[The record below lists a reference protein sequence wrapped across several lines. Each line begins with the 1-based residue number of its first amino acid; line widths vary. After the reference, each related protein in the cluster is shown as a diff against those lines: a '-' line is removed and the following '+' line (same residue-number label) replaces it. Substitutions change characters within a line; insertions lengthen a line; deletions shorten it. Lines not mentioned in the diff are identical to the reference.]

1 MTLTAIKTDKSK
13 AFLLSEQV
21 KIYLNEKGFLKVFNY
36 TDYEYF
42 KRKVKNARYKA
53 QEIALL
59 FIEENQA
66 INKSDFNEYIF

>member
-42 KRKVKNARYKA
+42 KRKVKNARNKA